1 MIGLGDVIVSKVNE
15 SLYKNDVNTS
25 YQCDSEKNITDFET
39 SQSQSLFS
47 LLSLETVDLKLEA
60 FRVANTTTFSAR
72 KYRRDGEVYCVIT

>member
-1 MIGLGDVIVSKVNE
+1 MSKVNE

-25 YQCDSEKNITDFET
+25 YQCDSEKNITDFDT
-39 SQSQSLFS
+39 TLPLFS

-72 KYRRDGEVYCVIT
+72 KYHQDGELYCVIT

>member
-1 MIGLGDVIVSKVNE
+1 MIGLGDVVVSKVNA

-39 SQSQSLFS
+39 SQSLFS

-72 KYRRDGEVYCVIT
+72 KYTNTFIFA